1 MLDAAEEKKEAIS
14 ITPNQIIT
22 IFKSIGNFIGFMSR
36 KVIQHWSIAEIAGL
50 GTVIRNNNNGAIDFI
65 PNHNL

>member
-1 MLDAAEEKKEAIS
+1 MLDADEEKKEAIS

-50 GTVIRNNNNGAIDFI
+50 GTVIRNNNNGTLDFI